1 MLLPVHTPLGGE
13 VIATVGRVV
22 SEDPV
27 ALAVPV
33 LLVVLVPA
41 LLVVVVVAL
50 LVLVEVV
57 PVLLAPELTSGEV
70 ASLLIVTGADAVRL
84 PAASTATAFT

>member
-22 SEDPV
+22 SMDPP
-27 ALAVPV
+27 ALAVLV
-33 LLVVLVPA
+33 LLVVLVPG
-41 LLVVVVVAL
+41 LLVGVVLAL
-50 LVLVEVV
+50 PVLVEVV
-57 PVLLAPELTSGEV
+57 LVPLAPELTSGDV
-70 ASLLIVTGADAVRL
+70 ASLLIVIGADTVRL